1 VGLPD
6 EVDVVCYFLS
16 RRASDASSE
25 RFLAAVV
32 PQLAYLCGIEP
43 PATTRDEFLRLW
55 RKAVEQAVRDRRQL
69 LLAVDGL
76 DEDLLP
82 PGSPSVASLL
92 PTLVGEHA
100 HVLVTSRP
108 YPELPVDVPDGPL
121 KPPSI
126 RVDLKPF
133 EGAKRLAELARKEFY
148 DLTHG
153 VEAELA
159 VNLLGLLT
167 AAAAPLTVAD
177 LLALLSDDTG
187 APSATVRK
195 VKLFVAERAA
205 RILEPVGP
213 AGEAR
218 WQFAHSSLLEYAQD
232 PNGDFARDT
241 EEPRDPGYRRRIHRW
256 AQQWR
261 DVGWTATAD
270 GRVPRYLLDEYPAT
284 LADDPSRLTALVSD
298 VGWVDAAVQSTGVDR
313 VLADL
318 RSAAANPANS
328 ELAAMLAM
336 VSGQAHHLR
345 PPAPVAQPGYVL
357 RQLWMQ
363 AAELREDDLAS
374 DLRARLRSQPN
385 SGLIPVWTTRRASHA
400 MSAELG
406 RHDDSVRAVAGLP
419 DGRVASGGSDRRVLV
434 WDPSQPGT
442 DPVELGHDSVRAVAV
457 LPDGRVVSG
466 GDDFRVLVWDPS
478 QLGSG
483 PVELGRHDGP
493 VRAVAVLPDG
503 RVVSDGDD
511 RRVLVWDASQPGT
524 DPLELGRH
532 GREVTAVAVLPDGR
546 VVSGG
551 GEFDGR
557 VLVWD
562 PSQPGT
568 DPVELGRHDGRV
580 HAVAV
585 LADGRVVSGGRFGG
599 VLVWDPSRPG
609 SDPLELGHDSV
620 IAVAVLPDGRV
631 VSGGYDRRVLIW
643 NATTQRQVA
652 QMDCSVVGLAAVQAS
667 RSEASLV
674 VVHEGHGFSLWSV
687 ERTTMSRAE

>member
-241 EEPRDPGYRRRIHRW
+241 EELRDPGYRRRIHRW

-385 SGLIPVWTTRRASHA
+385 SGLIPMWTTRRASHA

-442 DPVELGHDSVRAVAV
+442 DPVELGHDS
-457 LPDGRVVSG
+457 
-466 GDDFRVLVWDPS
+466 
-478 QLGSG
+478 
-483 PVELGRHDGP
+483 

>member
-241 EEPRDPGYRRRIHRW
+241 EELRDPGYRRRIHRW

-385 SGLIPVWTTRRASHA
+385 SGLIPMWTTRRASHA

-483 PVELGRHDGP
+483 PV
-493 VRAVAVLPDG
+493 
-503 RVVSDGDD
+503 
-511 RRVLVWDASQPGT
+511 
-524 DPLELGRH
+524 ELGRH

>member
-177 LLALLSDDTG
+177 LLAVLSDDTG

-241 EEPRDPGYRRRIHRW
+241 EELRDPGYRRRIHRW

-385 SGLIPVWTTRRASHA
+385 SGLIPMWTTRRASHA
-400 MSAELG
+400 MSGELG
-406 RHDDSVRAVAGLP
+406 RHDDS
-419 DGRVASGGSDRRVLV
+419 
-434 WDPSQPGT
+434 
-442 DPVELGHDSVRAVAV
+442 
-457 LPDGRVVSG
+457 
-466 GDDFRVLVWDPS
+466 
-478 QLGSG
+478 
-483 PVELGRHDGP
+483 